1 MRKRFLQML
10 LLVLVGVTGN
20 IMSAAAQTPEPT
32 GQWKFDNPSDLMEA
46 TVGSMKLIPAVLGS
60 ASVSV
65 ATVEEAGI
73 TTADGVNGSSAIL
86 LPATSALKVER
97 VEGAT
102 GSMSF
107 SLMID
112 LKVPDAYVYDCLFQT
127 NTNNSNDGEVFI
139 HERKIGAGALGGYFG
154 SIWDDVWYRVVLTN
168 SNGSVKLYVNGEKLI
183 DYETSNTRW
192 EIDPVFYLFADDDG
206 EKSDTYVSEVAFWET
221 PLTDEQVSEMG
232 GISDLNWITDVSQ
245 INEGDQYYIISDRI
259 KYAGTSTGHPKAMA
273 CLQSNFPIN
282 WGDQYVYW
290 GDLDKESDGFIWT
303 AEKVGDQWAFL
314 NKENGKYLGNMN
326 TNPVESDVV
335 FADAPV
341 GYTLTD
347 LTEGAGRFFM
357 TNSESVHSP
366 HVQGYLRSDR
376 ANNSLAKQNVGD
388 DDYPGDG
395 ATYGYPGRWKLLK
408 VNSGGDETQPEFYT
422 VANGYYNITRP
433 GSASIEKMCWT
444 ESLEECG
451 SSTLIW
457 NLLCQGNPFSIYC
470 IEAVDKENGQYTI
483 RNYVTG
489 KYVNNVAS
497 NGRVLMT
504 SEPKPLTFRT
514 VQGDRKSLYICNA
527 DGDTLYVN
535 DSMTCEIKNIF
546 AGDRLYNE
554 LDTWK
559 LQKVDATQL
568 ESPSAQLRLALARKL
583 KELSDPIIADQN
595 DLSEEQAWILKDLI
609 NRAYSDVIWGVFDI
623 IYEKY
628 LSDLD
633 AAVKGEYEEPV
644 YDKFLKE
651 PLRVLSYNVKH
662 CAGNRDGLN
671 LARTASVIAAQQA
684 DVVALQ
690 EVDSV
695 FSSRSNYKYQVK
707 ELAEATGM
715 YGIFCSALTG
725 YGIGILTKELPLSVR
740 VVSLTPDFEPR
751 RMLIAEFNNYVFA
764 SLHVGLNAS
773 ARRGTG
779 PIIKAE
785 AERWVATGKPLI
797 IAGDFNDDG
806 TDDEMQGARGV
817 LTEYLQENG
826 FTYHSDLTT
835 PTWSDGIYVID
846 HIISYDPIGGVQ
858 KVSYEVVNDKVTSD
872 HMPIVGDF
880 IIGFDDPTG
889 IETVTDKDSATANDK
904 VYRIDGT
911 AVSDSA
917 DGLTTLP
924 AGIYIFNGKKVLR

>member
-1 MRKRFLQML
+1 MKKRFLQML
-10 LLVLVGVTGN
+10 LLVLMGVVGN
-20 IMSAAAQTPEPT
+20 IMSAVAQTPEPT
-32 GQWKFDNPSDLMEA
+32 GQWKFDNPDDLMEA
-46 TVGSMKLIPAVLGS
+46 TVGSMKLIPAVIGS
-60 ASVSV
+60 SSASV

-73 TTADGVNGSSAIL
+73 TAAEGVNGGNAIL

-102 GSMSF
+102 SSMSF

-112 LKVPDAYVYDCLFQT
+112 MKVPDAYSYDCLFQT

-139 HERKIGAGALGGYFG
+139 HERKIGAGALGGYVG

-168 SNGSVKLYVNGEKLI
+168 SNGYVKLYVNGEKLI
-183 DYETSNTRW
+183 NFETSNTRW

-232 GISDLNWITDVSQ
+232 GISGLDWITDVSQ

-259 KYAGTSTGHPKAMA
+259 KYAGTSTGQPKAMA
-273 CLQSNFPIN
+273 CLQSDFPIN
-282 WGDQYVYW
+282 WGDHYVYW
-290 GDLDKESDGFIWT
+290 GDLDMEADGFIWT
-303 AEKVGDQWAFL
+303 AEKVGDQLAFL
-314 NKENGKYLGNMN
+314 NKEKGMYLGNMN

-335 FADAPV
+335 FSETPV

-357 TNSESVHSP
+357 TNEESVHSP
-366 HVQGYLRSDR
+366 HVQGYLRNDR
-376 ANNSLAKQNVGD
+376 ADNSLAKQNVGD

-408 VNSGGDETQPEFYT
+408 VTPDNEEPSDYFN
-422 VANGYYNITRP
+422 VADGYYNIIYAN
-433 GSASIEKMCWT
+433 SSEKKCWT
-444 ESLEECG
+444 DLKADAPAYELGASLILDNMHNG
-451 SSTLIW
+451 D
-457 NLLCQGNPFSIYC
+457 PRSIYR
-470 IEAVDKENGQYTI
+470 IEAVDRKNGLYNI
-483 RNYVTG
+483 RSYATG
-489 KYVNNVAS
+489 KYVS
-497 NGRVLMT
+497 G
-504 SEPKPLTFRT
+504 
-514 VQGDRKSLYICNA
+514 
-527 DGDTLYVN
+527 
-535 DSMTCEIKNIF
+535 SMTQDLVCMADDAEEPLLFLKNSSDGKKFSIYNTEGVMF
-546 AGDRLYNE
+546 TPVAGTPYTHIGTEGVLVE
-554 LDTWK
+554 QWK
-559 LQKVDATQL
+559 VQKVDAASL
-568 ESPSAQLRLALARKL
+568 ESPSAQLKLALAKKL
-583 KELSDPIIADQN
+583 DELGHPDFTDHSN
-595 DLSEEQAWILKDLI
+595 LSEEQLQAYRNLWEKADKDL
-609 NRAYSDVIWGVFDI
+609 AEGVYDI
-623 IYEKY
+623 IYE
-628 LSDLD
+628 SDIRNLE
-633 AAVKGEYEEPV
+633 AAAKGEYKEPV
-644 YDKFLKE
+644 YDKFQKE
-651 PLRVLSYNVKH
+651 PLRVLSYNVRH
-662 CAGNRDGLN
+662 CAGNKDGLN
-671 LARTASVIAAQQA
+671 LPRTASVIAAQQA

-725 YGIGILTKELPLSVR
+725 YGIGILSKELPLSIR

-779 PIIKAE
+779 PVILAE
-785 AERWVATGKPLI
+785 AERWVEKGKPLI

-817 LTEYLQENG
+817 LTEYLQQHG

-846 HIISYDPIGGVQ
+846 HIISYDPIGGVE

-872 HMPIVGDF
+872 HMPILGDF

-889 IETVTDKDSATANDK
+889 IETVTDKDSATANGK

-911 AVSDSA
+911 AVSGSA
-917 DGLTTLP
+917 DGLTLP
-924 AGIYIFNGKKVLR
+924 GGIYIFNGKKVLR